1 MELYMATH
9 SLSFFGNYSDPN
21 MCSDSDSSCLVLYVF
36 INKNSIAPYICTASD
51 HHSHSMFYSL
61 FPSQISTLATLDPSV
76 HSAQRI

>member
-1 MELYMATH
+1 MATH
-9 SLSFFGNYSDPN
+9 SLSFFGNHSDPN
-21 MCSDSDSSCLVLYVF
+21 MCSDPDSSCLVLYVF